1 MRQPNRAAEARM
13 QPEQDLGKA
22 EARVVDGDAM
32 VAGQRQ
38 FEPAA
43 EAIAVDHRD
52 GRQRQAVE
60 PVEHGMAARQQRL
73 DLRGIGDAA

>member
-1 MRQPNRAAEARM
+1 M
-13 QPEQDLGKA
+13 QAKQHLGKA
-22 EARVVDGDAM
+22 EARVIDGDA
-32 VAGQRQ
+32 VIAGERH

-60 PVEHGMAARQQRL
+60 PVEHGMAAREQRF
-73 DLRGIGDAA
+73 DLRDIGRRRETARCRRRR